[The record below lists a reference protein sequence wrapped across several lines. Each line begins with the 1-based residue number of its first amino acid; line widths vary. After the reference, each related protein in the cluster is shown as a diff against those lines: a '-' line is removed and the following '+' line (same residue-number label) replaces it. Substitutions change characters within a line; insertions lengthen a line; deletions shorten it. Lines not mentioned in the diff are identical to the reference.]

1 LISIFSASLVHSLSD
16 APTFLPKTITFS
28 IIALKYEG
36 GGILDEMSKAK
47 PLVVINVVGLTHSM
61 LGKNTPNISALAATG
76 FSRPLH
82 TVFPA
87 VTCSVQSSLLTGLQ
101 PSEHGIV
108 GNGWYDREL
117 AEVFFWRQSNRLV
130 QGERIYDAGRKVD
143 PSYTTAKMFWWYN
156 MYADVDFSVTPRPT
170 YPADGRKVFDSYSQ
184 PPTLKDSLQDQL
196 GMFPLMKFW
205 GPGADI
211 TSSAWIADASVAVFE
226 RHRPSLTLVYLPHL
240 DYNLQRYGPSDPR
253 ITQDIAAVDA
263 ETGKV
268 IQSAQSQGADVAVV
282 SEYAITPVSSPVH
295 INRILRE
302 HGFLRVRQERT
313 GWETL
318 DCGASRAFAVA
329 DHQVA
334 HVYIKDQADVVPVRT
349 ILEATSGVEFVLSR
363 ERQRALGVEHQ
374 RAGELIAVAEQQCWF
389 TYYFWLDDQRAP
401 DYARTVDIHRKPGYD
416 PVELFLDKNLSFP
429 KARIAKRLLQKK
441 LGLRYLMDVI
451 GLDAT
456 VVKGSH
462 GRVAAP
468 GREATDSP
476 VFVCSARSIE
486 ADKFMMTGLKKQ
498 FLRLQF
504 GT

>member
-1 LISIFSASLVHSLSD
+1 MI
-16 APTFLPKTITFS
+16 
-28 IIALKYEG
+28 
-36 GGILDEMSKAK
+36 KAK

-61 LGKNTPNISALAATG
+61 LGQDTPHISALAATG

-130 QGERIYDAGRKVD
+130 RGERIYDAGRKVD

-156 MYADVDFSVTPRPT
+156 MYADVDYSVTPRPT

-184 PPTLKDSLQDQL
+184 PTTLKDSLQDQL
-196 GMFPLMKFW
+196 GTFPLMKFW

-226 RHRPSLTLVYLPHL
+226 TYRPSLTLVYLPHL
-240 DYNLQRYGPSDPR
+240 DYNLQRYGPNDPR
-253 ITQDIAAVDA
+253 ITQDIVAVDA
-263 ETGKV
+263 EAGKV
-268 IQSAQSQGADVAVV
+268 IRSAQSQGADVAVV
-282 SEYAITPVSSPVH
+282 SEYAITPVNTPVH
-295 INRILRE
+295 INRVLRE

-318 DCGASRAFAVA
+318 DCGASKAFAVA

-334 HVYIKDQADVVPVRT
+334 HVYIRNQADLVPVRT
-349 ILEATSGVEFVLSR
+349 LLEGSPGVECVLSR
-363 ERQRALGVEHQ
+363 EMQKAFGVEHE
-374 RAGELIAVAEQQCWF
+374 RAGELIVVAEQQCWF
-389 TYYFWLDDQRAP
+389 TYYFWLNDELAP

-416 PVELFLDKNLSFP
+416 PVELHLDKKLYFP
-429 KARIAKRLLQKK
+429 KVRIAKRLMQKK
-441 LGLRYLMDVI
+441 LGFRYLMDVI

-462 GRVAAP
+462 GRLP
-468 GREATDSP
+468 GRGREETDSP
-476 VFVCSARSIE
+476 VLVCSSRNIE
-486 ADKFMMTGLKKQ
+486 SDKFTITGLKNQ

-504 GT
+504 GS